1 MSFLDRSKEVATT
14 VGQQARKQARRAQ
27 LEVEL
32 RRIQSRINHEYT
44 AIGRALYPSLAEGGP
59 GSDVPEVQ
67 VSLAELKTLNV
78 QLGEKREAIERLKA
92 EGNDSEQDE
101 PAVLPGP
108 PDGTAP

>member
-44 AIGRALYPSLAEGGP
+44 AIGRSLYSSLAEGGP

-67 VSLAELKTLNV
+67 VALAEVKNLKAEMS
-78 QLGEKREAIERLKA
+78 EKRDAIERLKA
-92 EGNDSEQDE
+92 EGNDTGPDE
-101 PAVLPGP
+101 PAVLPAP